1 MNLYSYSI
9 LAYRALYGLSTEEF
23 AVESGI
29 DPDRIRMFESG
40 TLTPDYDELTKL
52 ANMGGWSRIMVPSET
67 GGGAV
72 TTERKRGR
80 KPAYY
85 GQSTKMEVIDGS
97 GRKNQTCGA
106 DTE

>member
-9 LAYRALYGLSTEEF
+9 LAYRALYGLSPEEF

-29 DPDRIRMFESG
+29 DPDRIRLFEAEA
-40 TLTPDYDELTKL
+40 LTPNFEELTKL
-52 ANMGGWSRIMVPSET
+52 ADMKGWGGIAVPSET

-85 GQSTKMEVIDGS
+85 GRQMKKE
-97 GRKNQTCGA
+97 GA
-106 DTE
+106 EDERI

>member
-9 LAYRALYGLSTEEF
+9 LVFRAVYGLSVEEF

-29 DPDRIRMFESG
+29 DPDRIRMFEAEA
-40 TLTPDYDELTKL
+40 LMPNFEELTKL
-52 ANMGGWSRIMVPSET
+52 ADMKGWGGITVPSET

-85 GQSTKMEVIDGS
+85 GRPMKKE
-97 GRKNQTCGA
+97 GA
-106 DTE
+106 EDERV